1 MMPRPRP
8 VADGNAAMLYR
19 FTATATATACACL
32 GLQLL
37 CATSAAAADNYSASY
52 TDVQGQPLGTAS
64 STLDGLLRG
73 VGAVPIPAG
82 RVQSFGLSLRGVAAG
97 LDGVATP
104 LSASTVYSGQLQL
117 PATGASAQFTDT
129 SWSGVMD
136 QVRRFLLQGSE
147 AQRLQRESARVSPFD
162 PVAGNPGSLMA
173 RRVAADFDSA
183 FLPFASNLTDGPV
196 QVAQVGGLPAG
207 AVRGPLPTL
216 PGLGVQL
223 GLLRDNGLSET
234 SLTVP
239 LSMTFRSD
247 LDPRRQ
253 FAVSLPFTVSS
264 VGGARAVQGALAT
277 SLRLPLGKDWSLAG
291 SAAYAMVSAKDLGS
305 AGKIGSLSL
314 TSSYVLRGNSGD
326 LAIGNMIGHYRTL
339 GGRLNGIDT
348 GSGIA
353 NTVLRNGLLWSMPA
367 PSWLGF
373 GRSVEMRFVN
383 THYTGTALYLRN
395 YSELGLDVGSN
406 RRADSTRGY
415 MQGGVSLLLS
425 SKTTGVMAHF
435 GSWF

>member
-1 MMPRPRP
+1 MHVFR
-8 VADGNAAMLYR
+8 VAAVG
-19 FTATATATACACL
+19 ACVGMVA
-32 GLQLL
+32 G
-37 CATSAAAADNYSASY
+37 AAAAADNYTASY
-52 TDVQGQPLGTAS
+52 TDFQGQVLGAAS
-64 STLDGLLRG
+64 STLDGLLG
-73 VGAVPIPAG
+73 NIGAVPVTTDRAQP
-82 RVQSFGLSLRGVAAG
+82 FGLSLRGVRGDLA
-97 LDGVATP
+97 GVATA
-104 LSASTVYSGQLQL
+104 LGNGTVYTGQLQL
-117 PATGASAQFTDT
+117 PATGANAQFSAS
-129 SWSGVMD
+129 SWADVVD

-207 AVRGPLPTL
+207 AVRGPLPAL
-216 PGLGVQL
+216 PGWGAQV
-223 GLLRDNGLSET
+223 GLLRDNGQSER

-239 LSMTFRSD
+239 LSLTLRSD

-253 FAVSLPFTVSS
+253 FAVSMPLTVSD
-264 VGGARAVQGALAT
+264 VDGARAVQGALAT
-277 SLRLPLGKDWSLAG
+277 SLRLPLSKEWSLSG
-291 SAAYAMVSAKDLGS
+291 SAAYALVSAKDLGS

-314 TSSYVLRGNSGD
+314 TSSYVLRGERGD

-367 PSWLGF
+367 PAWLGF
-373 GRSVEMRFVN
+373 GRSVEARFVN

-395 YSELGLDVGSN
+395 YSEIGLDVGSN
-406 RRADSTRGY
+406 KRADSTRGY